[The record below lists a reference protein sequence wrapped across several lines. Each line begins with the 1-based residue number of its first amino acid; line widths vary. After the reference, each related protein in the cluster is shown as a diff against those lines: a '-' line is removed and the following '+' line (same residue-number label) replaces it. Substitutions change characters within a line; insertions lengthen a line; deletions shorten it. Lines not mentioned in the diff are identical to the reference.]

1 MTTQTSGINTY
12 SSIEGKLGEVLFFLA
27 STGPI
32 EKALIDFAIDSL
44 KLYPGTELN
53 TNNIA
58 YTLSEVNLADNFG
71 PIEYTHPID
80 LMCRLT
86 EHNDQFTYFLRMY
99 KPELTAYYRDE
110 TADHSSVGLARYIV
124 ELVAKDLAKAIEDQ
138 MKTA

>member
-80 LMCRLT
+80 LMCRQLAWLDISW
-86 EHNDQFTYFLRMY
+86 NWSLKIWQ
-99 KPELTAYYRDE
+99 KP
-110 TADHSSVGLARYIV
+110 S
-124 ELVAKDLAKAIEDQ
+124 
-138 MKTA
+138 KTK